1 MLSIDY
7 VESMTSSADTSAV
20 ALVYNPIKVNQ
31 RTLLREFHKAAK
43 RAGREL
49 RLFETT
55 ETDAG
60 ECCTLRAIAEGA
72 GLVIAAGGDGTVRA
86 VTQGL
91 RRASLQGKRVPL
103 AIVPSG
109 TGNLLARNIGL
120 PLNSLAQAASIA
132 FGSQHTDIDL
142 GVAQFT
148 LAEESQHTTNAELA
162 QLAMQTAHQRTELGQ
177 HPDEPH
183 PTTAQISTIDLE
195 SEHTSEHVF
204 LVLAGI
210 GLDAH
215 MIRNTHPTLKKSV
228 GWVAYLVGGV
238 RSLLSSRRVRM
249 SFIVGDQKK
258 RSHRVHTIMIANCG
272 ELPGGLRFLPEA
284 RINDG
289 LLDIVVLRAEGFIG
303 WWQVT
308 WQMIWQNGFRRQ
320 HTAGKKIRENDNERR
335 TVNYLTG
342 DSIKLLPSVPS
353 PIELDG
359 DVLGTVERMHC
370 WVEHG
375 ALTVMVAGDE
385 VRKAT

>member
-1 MLSIDY
+1 
-7 VESMTSSADTSAV
+7 MTSAAESAPV
-20 ALVYNPIKVNQ
+20 ALVFNPTKVNQ
-31 RTLLREFHKAAK
+31 RALLREFQQAAD

-60 ECCTLRAIAEGA
+60 EECTLKAIAEGA
-72 GLVIAAGGDGTVRA
+72 SLIIAAGGDGTVRA
-86 VTQGL
+86 VAQAL
-91 RRASLQGKRVPL
+91 RRSAMRGKHVPL

-132 FGSQHTDIDL
+132 FGSNSVDIDL
-142 GVAQFT
+142 GIAQFT
-148 LAEESQHTTNAELA
+148 LAEETTA
-162 QLAMQTAHQRTELGQ
+162 QLPPGTQQISRQRLEQQAEFAQ
-177 HPDEPH
+177 HPEEPY
-183 PTTAQISTIDLE
+183 PTTAQITVIDLD

-238 RSLLSSRRVRM
+238 RSLLKSRRVRM

-284 RINDG
+284 RIDDG

-308 WQMIWQNGFRRQ
+308 WQMIWQNGIRRR
-320 HTAGKKIRENDNERR
+320 HIAGKKIRENDNERR

-359 DVLGTVERMHC
+359 DELGTVERMHC
-370 WVEHG
+370 WVEPG
-375 ALTVMVAGDE
+375 ALTVMVAGG
-385 VRKAT
+385 